1 MAKDKADQN
10 KDLEEKLKR
19 RQQLL
24 QIKKMQIECDQ
35 IDRLND
41 KELEITNAK
50 FEKQMD
56 GMDQHLDKLLEKEV
70 EQIMLKPG

>member
-35 IDRLND
+35 IDRLNN